1 MKELHYT
8 PCTNTMVVYR
18 LTVKATGLGLPV
30 FSVPT
35 AAFSLH
41 SEFMKLIPFLAPH
54 GTSQLGLRFSGS
66 VTAVLV
72 VM

>member
-1 MKELHYT
+1 
-8 PCTNTMVVYR
+8 
-18 LTVKATGLGLPV
+18 
-30 FSVPT
+30 
-35 AAFSLH
+35 
-41 SEFMKLIPFLAPH
+41 MKLIPFLAPH